1 MSENKV
7 LPRGK
12 VVQFFLADI
21 AKGLF
26 NGMIG
31 NYLLYFYQPTSASG
45 LPNLLPSNKL
55 LGFITIMALITGVSK
70 VVDAVTDPL
79 VADWSDKC
87 TSKWGRRMPFM
98 RASAIPYAVCV
109 LMIFFAPFA
118 AGSAWN
124 AVWVGFFIVMYY
136 VAYILYFIP
145 QRALIPEIIP
155 DPKTRVGYYAISTV
169 FFMGSSAVMYAAT
182 LFVSL
187 FKNTG
192 LSPLWSWR
200 VVFLIFAVVGLICL
214 LASAFAFNEKK
225 YLQHTSI
232 PSDPF
237 IQSFKSVFKNKN
249 FVIFTVGDLASYI
262 SMAFFQTTMIYYIV
276 DLIHI
281 PESQAFLVM
290 LAAIV
295 TAIACFPLILHISRK
310 YNKRILLIIAS
321 FMFTVLFFLIY
332 FGDSIASL
340 MPGRELL
347 LGILMGIAVA
357 YPFAAINVLPQAV
370 VSDIIQ
376 ADSLQ
381 NGVNREGIFSASKSF
396 IEKIG
401 YAVAMVIVSSVLA
414 IGAAPGETVTLE
426 GIKLTGLFA
435 SGFSLVS
442 AIFFLMYN
450 DKKVMSI
457 IKKYRQEKSD
467 DKN

>member
-1 MSENKV
+1 
-7 LPRGK
+7 
-12 VVQFFLADI
+12 
-21 AKGLF
+21 
-26 NGMIG
+26 
-31 NYLLYFYQPTSASG
+31 
-45 LPNLLPSNKL
+45 
-55 LGFITIMALITGVSK
+55 
-70 VVDAVTDPL
+70 
-79 VADWSDKC
+79 
-87 TSKWGRRMPFM
+87 
-98 RASAIPYAVCV
+98 
-109 LMIFFAPFA
+109 
-118 AGSAWN
+118 
-124 AVWVGFFIVMYY
+124 MYY
-136 VAYILYFIP
+136 VAYTLYFIP

-169 FFMGSSAVMYAAT
+169 FFMGSSAVMYTAT

-187 FKNTG
+187 FKNAG